1 MPHTVTRMDPV
12 ARRAQQRRRRIAGL
26 AVAAVFAVAV
36 VVAVVDSTDWVT
48 DAFSGDKLNDLLST
62 VWDGWLDAIAN
73 PWYWGLIAV
82 FLVVERIWPA
92 EPAGGMV
99 SMGGA
104 QDIVWILGAPILRL
118 TLVAAWASL
127 INLAY
132 DDWFTGA
139 EVDLASVIGTFPT
152 AVVAFVLSDFLMWFT
167 HWVRHKVPTFW
178 YFHAVHH
185 AAPTLNALSDNRVH
199 FVEAIIHATI
209 VVLPSRWLGLDAP
222 AATALAIAT
231 TYFTA
236 FTHTAVRTNMGPLRW
251 ILVTPQSHRVH
262 HSFASEH
269 LDTNF
274 ATVFS
279 FWDIIFRT
287 QYMGWDEYPATG
299 ICRSRLPAGEERVP
313 GRAARRLRPPERL
326 PVPTGGPRRR
336 QVPPGPR
343 VRPGDESR
351 RPALGG
357 AAVGRSRRPAS
368 APALRRRSAPPGGGR
383 HLRGASFRWHRCRAL
398 RLSTGCGSRRRC
410 RARPT

>member
-1 MPHTVTRMDPV
+1 VPHTMTRMDPV

-36 VVAVVDSTDWVT
+36 VVAIVDRTDWVT
-48 DAFSGDKLNDLLST
+48 DAFSGDKLNGLLST

-82 FLVVERIWPA
+82 LLVVERIWPA

-104 QDIVWILGAPILRL
+104 HDIVWILGAPILRL

-127 INLAY
+127 LNLAY
-132 DDWFTGA
+132 DDWFSGA
-139 EVDLASVIGTFPT
+139 EVDLAAVIGTFPT

-262 HSFASEH
+262 HSFATEH

-299 ICRSRLPAGEERVP
+299 IADPDFPLEKSASP
-313 GRAARRLRPPERL
+313 GALLSAYARQNVYPFQQVARDVGKFRRAR
-326 PVPTGGPRRR
+326 
-336 QVPPGPR
+336 
-343 VRPGDESR
+343 
-351 RPALGG
+351 
-357 AAVGRSRRPAS
+357 AS
-368 APALRRRSAPPGGGR
+368 AG
-383 HLRGASFRWHRCRAL
+383 
-398 RLSTGCGSRRRC
+398 
-410 RARPT
+410 

>member
-36 VVAVVDSTDWVT
+36 VVAVVDRTDWVT
-48 DAFSGDKLNDLLST
+48 DAFSGDKLNGLLST

-92 EPAGGMV
+92 EPGGGMV

-132 DDWFTGA
+132 DDWFSGA
-139 EVDLASVIGTFPT
+139 EVDLVSVIGTFPT

-299 ICRSRLPAGEERVP
+299 IADPDFPLEKNASPARCSAPTPARTSTRSNRWPATSASSAGP
-313 GRAARRLRPPERL
+313 ARP
-326 PVPTGGPRRR
+326 
-336 QVPPGPR
+336 
-343 VRPGDESR
+343 PGDESR
-351 RPALGG
+351 RPALGC
-357 AAVGRSRRPAS
+357 AAAGRSRRPAS

-383 HLRGASFRWHRCRAL
+383 HLRGTSFRRHRCRAL
-398 RLSTGCGSRRRC
+398 RLSARCGSRRRC